1 MNSVDK
7 IIKKKVT
14 LDEISKMYNIEEYS
28 ELCNLIKNMI
38 NANKI
43 IPIKSSGGNG
53 KNPTLCNRYFIVKKV
68 EDNSKL
74 IDEINFKF
82 NINMDMS
89 YYRTHIEKYKEHR
102 KYLFQLNEF
111 LKSNMKLLNTTVSMN
126 ERSFQIWGR
135 EKFIQKE
142 IGKTIL
148 KNINMSLEFLNYYN
162 TSEPLAYY
170 SRTKEIPQ
178 NILVLENKDTYYTM
192 RKFLLMNEDNIFG
205 INVDTVIY
213 GSGKKIIKA
222 FEDYEISVEGYLCNE
237 NNVLY
242 YFGDLDYEGII
253 IYESLYKKFRDKYDI
268 RPFIKGYEKM
278 IDKSKEYELP
288 KTKEGQNKNIGT
300 EFLDEF
306 TEEYQSRIE
315 YILNNDLYIPQE
327 IINIC
332 DLMEE

>member
-1 MNSVDK
+1 
-7 IIKKKVT
+7 
-14 LDEISKMYNIEEYS
+14 
-28 ELCNLIKNMI
+28 
-38 NANKI
+38 
-43 IPIKSSGGNG
+43 
-53 KNPTLCNRYFIVKKV
+53 
-68 EDNSKL
+68 
-74 IDEINFKF
+74 
-82 NINMDMS
+82 
-89 YYRTHIEKYKEHR
+89 
-102 KYLFQLNEF
+102 
-111 LKSNMKLLNTTVSMN
+111 
-126 ERSFQIWGR
+126 
-135 EKFIQKE
+135 
-142 IGKTIL
+142 
-148 KNINMSLEFLNYYN
+148 
-162 TSEPLAYY
+162 
-170 SRTKEIPQ
+170 
-178 NILVLENKDTYYTM
+178 
-192 RKFLLMNEDNIFG
+192 MNEDNIFG